1 MLGRLL
7 NLWIKTS
14 ISFFVILIS
23 VANAAEIRIGYTSDL
38 SAANKNH
45 SNALGLGLD
54 TYFSYINNHGGIHE
68 QPITLVAIDNAG
80 DLKLLASSLK
90 KLMQADV
97 KLIITNPLPLPG
109 SELLIKK
116 FSNENAQIIFGK
128 NLDYTKDAPVNY
140 IAYKPGYK
148 QEVKALIDFAM
159 VNKKAK
165 YDEIAIYVDNG
176 PYAKDCAKV
185 AVNYLKGFGA
195 TDEAISLV
203 NESDLQKAQPLIAN
217 LNKDKIKAMLLC
229 AKPQIIPEFVAMS
242 IKTMPQTL
250 YMALS
255 YANTSDFA
263 KKIAA
268 ASNGILV
275 IQNVPSYKANIPAAI
290 EYRNLFAA
298 LYPEEVMSSASF
310 EGFILAK
317 IIVAA
322 MLAANATNDVS
333 SLLAGLNSFDSIAIG
348 LDMPLVF
355 SRTIESTGITHLW
368 YTKIIDNNF
377 VDTKY

>member
-1 MLGRLL
+1 
-7 NLWIKTS
+7 
-14 ISFFVILIS
+14 
-23 VANAAEIRIGYTSDL
+23 
-38 SAANKNH
+38 
-45 SNALGLGLD
+45 
-54 TYFSYINNHGGIHE
+54 
-68 QPITLVAIDNAG
+68 
-80 DLKLLASSLK
+80 
-90 KLMQADV
+90 
-97 KLIITNPLPLPG
+97 
-109 SELLIKK
+109 
-116 FSNENAQIIFGK
+116 
-128 NLDYTKDAPVNY
+128 
-140 IAYKPGYK
+140 
-148 QEVKALIDFAM
+148 
-159 VNKKAK
+159 
-165 YDEIAIYVDNG
+165 
-176 PYAKDCAKV
+176 
-185 AVNYLKGFGA
+185 
-195 TDEAISLV
+195 
-203 NESDLQKAQPLIAN
+203 
-217 LNKDKIKAMLLC
+217 
-229 AKPQIIPEFVAMS
+229 MS